1 MRENI
6 EYVLGGNKEGQ
17 SLQDY
22 VRTYSE
28 GARRLQIKN
37 LCDKP
42 TELKSQSY
50 STEQEV
56 PRMMID
62 AIHQIRPNYSIESI
76 KGTVTKTLRLVAQN
90 EIQKAFSTE

>member
-6 EYVLGGNKEGQ
+6 EHRLSDNKEGP
-17 SLQDY
+17 SLPGY

-50 STEQEV
+50 TIEQEV
-56 PRMMID
+56 PTMMTD
-62 AIHQIRPNYSIESI
+62 TSDTAKLFY
-76 KGTVTKTLRLVAQN
+76 
-90 EIQKAFSTE
+90 